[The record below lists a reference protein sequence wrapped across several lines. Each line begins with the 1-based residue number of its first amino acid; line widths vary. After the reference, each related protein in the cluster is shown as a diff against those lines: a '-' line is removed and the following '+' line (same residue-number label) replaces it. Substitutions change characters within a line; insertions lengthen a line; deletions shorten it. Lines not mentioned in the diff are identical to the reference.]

1 MADISMQDGHSQTND
16 QRRIWIVFSG
26 LMLGMLI
33 ASLDQTVVAT
43 ALPTIVSDLGGLNQ
57 LSWVVTG
64 YLLASTASTPLWG
77 KLGDMYGRK
86 RLFQATIVLFL
97 IGSALCGISQNIG
110 ELIIFRALQGLG
122 GGGLIVLAQSI
133 IADVVSPRERG
144 RYQGVFGAVF
154 GVSSVAGPLLGG
166 FFVDNLTWRWVFY
179 INLPIGVIA
188 LAVIAVALPAS
199 TQRGHHRID
208 YLGTVLLAAA
218 ATSLVLL
225 TSLGGT
231 VYPWGSLPIILLAVA
246 GAILIVVFIFVE
258 RRAAEPVLPL
268 SLFRNRVFA
277 YASAIGFVVGFALFG
292 VTTYLPLFLQVVNGA
307 TPTIS
312 GLRLL
317 PLILGLLTTSITS
330 GQLITRWGRYKIFPI
345 IGTALMVVGM
355 ILLSLMNE
363 LTNVWLSSLYMLVL
377 GLGLGLVMQVLVI
390 AVQNAVDYR
399 DLGAATSGATFFRSI
414 GGSFGTAIFGAIFS
428 NLLITNIASLASAV
442 PPGFSAENATAIQHL
457 PASIRPEF
465 IHAYAQSLD
474 TVFLIAAPVAA
485 VAFILT
491 LLLPEAR
498 LKTTAQATDVGD
510 AFAIPK
516 SNTSI
521 KEIERALHVLAGRE
535 SQDSI
540 YQRLA
545 ERAGVNLAPACSWLL
560 FRIQEQAPISQT
572 ELAKRLRVP
581 DEPLSRSID
590 QLTKDG
596 LIETPTS
603 SDEHSEQANRQIDL
617 TPSGQE
623 TVGKLTTAY
632 QQSLTDLLDGWSPE
646 QEAELATLLNKLTGN
661 LLHSDTNTKL
671 LSGVR

>member
-1 MADISMQDGHSQTND
+1 MADVAAQDGHSQTYD
-16 QRRIWIVFSG
+16 QRRIWIIFSG
-26 LMLGMLI
+26 LMLGLLI

-97 IGSALCGISQNIG
+97 AGSALCGLSQNMA
-110 ELIIFRALQGLG
+110 ELIIFRAIQGLG
-122 GGGLIVLAQSI
+122 GGGLIVLAQAI

-144 RYQGVFGAVF
+144 RYQGIFGAVY
-154 GVSSVAGPLLGG
+154 GVTSVAGPLLGG
-166 FFVDNLTWRWVFY
+166 YFVDNLTWRWVFY

-199 TQRGHHRID
+199 GQRGHHRID
-208 YLGTVLLAAA
+208 YLGTALLAAA

-231 VYPWGSLPIILLAVA
+231 VYAWGSLPIILLAIA
-246 GAILIVVFIFVE
+246 GGILIVVFIFVE

-277 YASAIGFVVGFALFG
+277 FTSAIGFVVGFALFG
-292 VTTYLPLFLQVVNGA
+292 VTTFLPLFLQVVNGVS
-307 TPTIS
+307 PTIS
-312 GLRLL
+312 GLRLI
-317 PLILGLLTTSITS
+317 PLMGGVLTTSITS

-345 IGTALMVVGM
+345 VGTALMIVGM
-355 ILLSLMNE
+355 FLLSLMNPQ
-363 LTNVWLSSLYMLVL
+363 TNAWLSSLYMLVL

-390 AVQNAVDYR
+390 AVQNAVAYK

-414 GGSFGTAIFGAIFS
+414 GGSFGTAVFGAIFS
-428 NLLITNIASLASAV
+428 NLLVANLASLASAL
-442 PPGFSAENATAIQHL
+442 PPGFNAENAASVQHL
-457 PASIRPEF
+457 PANVRIEF
-465 IHAYAQSLD
+465 INAYAHSLQ

-485 VAFILT
+485 IAFILT
-491 LLLPEAR
+491 FMLPEVR
-498 LKTTAQATDVGD
+498 LRTTAQASDVGD
-510 AFAIPK
+510 AFAMPK
-516 SNTSI
+516 SNTSM

-535 SQDSI
+535 SQERI

-545 ERAGVNLAPACSWLL
+545 SRAGVSLDPLCSWLL
-560 FRIQEQAPISQT
+560 FRIREQAPISQT
-572 ELAKRLRVP
+572 DLAKRLHVP
-581 DEPLSRSID
+581 DEQLTNAID
-590 QLTKDG
+590 QLVDKG
-596 LIETPTS
+596 LVEKNAVPATPQS
-603 SDEHSEQANRQIDL
+603 GRVVDL
-617 TPSGQE
+617 TIEGQQ
-623 TVGKLTTAY
+623 TLNKLTEAY

-646 QEAELATLLNKLTGN
+646 QEAELAALLTKLTKN
-661 LLHSDTNTKL
+661 LLRNDTNTQML
-671 LSGVR
+671 TRV

>member
-1 MADISMQDGHSQTND
+1 MANISMQDGHVQTHD
-16 QRRIWIVFSG
+16 QRKIWIVFSG

-86 RLFQATIVLFL
+86 HLFQATIVLFL
-97 IGSALCGISQNIG
+97 LGSVLCGISQNIG
-110 ELIIFRALQGLG
+110 ELIIFRAIQGLG
-122 GGGLIVLAQSI
+122 GGGLIVLAQAI

-144 RYQGVFGAVF
+144 RYQGIFGAVY
-154 GVSSVAGPLLGG
+154 GVTSVAGPLLGG

-188 LAVIAVALPAS
+188 LFVIAVALPAS
-199 TQRGHHRID
+199 GQRGHHHID
-208 YLGTVLLAAA
+208 YLGTAILAAA

-246 GAILIVVFIFVE
+246 GAVLIVVFIFVE
-258 RRAAEPVLPL
+258 QRAAEPVLPL

-277 YASAIGFVVGFALFG
+277 FTSAIGFVVGFALFG
-292 VTTYLPLFLQVVNGA
+292 VTTFLPLFLQVVNGVS
-307 TPTIS
+307 PTIS
-312 GLRLL
+312 GLRLV
-317 PLILGLLTTSITS
+317 PLMAGVLTTSITS

-345 IGTALMVVGM
+345 VGTALMVVGM
-355 ILLSLMNE
+355 VLLSLMNAQ
-363 LTNVWLSSLYMLVL
+363 TNAWISSLYMLVL
-377 GLGLGLVMQVLVI
+377 GMGLGLVMQVLVI

-414 GGSFGTAIFGAIFS
+414 GGSFGTAVFGAIFS
-428 NLLITNIASLASAV
+428 NLLVANLASLASV
-442 PPGFSAENATAIQHL
+442 LPPGFNAENAASVQHL
-457 PASIRPEF
+457 PTNIRTEF
-465 IHAYAQSLD
+465 IQAYAHSLQ
-474 TVFLIAAPVAA
+474 TVFLIAAPIAA
-485 VAFILT
+485 IAFVLT
-491 LLLPEAR
+491 LLLPEVR
-498 LKTTAQATDVGD
+498 LKTTTQATDVGD

-535 SQDSI
+535 SQDRI

-545 ERAGVNLAPACSWLL
+545 ERAGVNLAPPCCWLL
-560 FRIQEQAPISQT
+560 FRIQEQAPVSQSD
-572 ELAKRLRVP
+572 LAKRLHVSE
-581 DEPLSRSID
+581 EPLTRSID

-596 LIETPTS
+596 LIETRAS
-603 SDEHSEQANRQIDL
+603 IDGHSEQAGRQIDL
-617 TPSGQE
+617 TPAGQE
-623 TVGKLTTAY
+623 TLNKLTAAY
-632 QQSLTDLLDGWSPE
+632 QQSLAELLDGWSPE
-646 QEAELATLLNKLTGN
+646 QEAELAALLNKLTGN
-661 LLHSDTNTKL
+661 LLRSDTNTKV
-671 LSGVR
+671 LSGTM